1 MKQKWL
7 LISFLCL
14 FLVISGCASLQRE
27 IKDTQSDWAGGL
39 NRVIT
44 VYDENGNVI
53 KTYSGKIDLDP
64 DTTGGKIRFELNGK
78 RIMIYNATVIAEEK

>member
-1 MKQKWL
+1 MKKKWFV
-7 LISFLCL
+7 IGFLCL
-14 FLVISGCASLQRE
+14 LLIASGCATLQRG
-27 IKDTQSDWAGGL
+27 IKDTQSEWTGGL

-44 VYDENGNVI
+44 VYDENGKVI

-78 RIMIYNATVIAEEK
+78 RIIIYNAIVIAEEK